1 VPDSVFYVATHAD
14 DALLFR
20 GEGYFT
26 DLHTPGTTT
35 ITIVPS
41 AGDSGRTDGWWQ
53 AREAGCVESIV
64 GALSPA
70 PVIYGQVTV
79 NGHSI
84 TRYSAP
90 GWVGYFLRLPDGNT
104 NGAGFPSNGGRTLG
118 KLQAGTIATLPAV
131 DGSTTYSG
139 WDDFVNTLRAIVQ
152 VNKGTTVHPWINTS
166 DHDPTGNPDD
176 HPDHYA
182 VATAVRD
189 FAAADD
195 LNRLWW
201 VSYDTR
207 NRPPNLSGYALDI
220 KYFLFRLYGWMVFDA
235 TGTPPND
242 QEWAWWGPRSYGR
255 TEQVEESEEFRARD
269 GTEDVFRRRG
279 RAG

>member
-1 VPDSVFYVATHAD
+1 VPDSVFYVAGHAD
-14 DALLFR
+14 DALFFR

-64 GALSPA
+64 GALSPETVA
-70 PVIYGQVTV
+70 YGPITV
-79 NGHSI
+79 NGHPI
-84 TRYSAP
+84 ARYSAP
-90 GWVGYFLRLPDGNT
+90 GWAAYFLRLPDGNVT
-104 NGAGFPSNGGRTLG
+104 GAGFDSTGGRTLG
-118 KLQAGTIATLPAV
+118 RLQAGTITTLPAV
-131 DGSTTYSG
+131 DGSTTYTG
-139 WDDFVNTLRAIVQ
+139 WDDVVDTLRAIVTD
-152 VNKGTTVHPWINTS
+152 NRGTSANPWINTS
-166 DHDPTGNPDD
+166 DPDPTLNPGD

-182 VATAVRD
+182 VASAVRA
-189 FAAADD
+189 FAGEEG

-201 VSYDTR
+201 VSYDVQ
-207 NRPPNLSGYALDI
+207 NRPANLSGYALDI

-255 TEQVEESEEFRARD
+255 TEEVEVSEEFQARD
-269 GTEDVFRRRG
+269 VTEDVFRREG
-279 RAG
+279 SAG